1 MRTVRHL
8 FTALTLIMV
17 TGCTS
22 DKLSYDQLWEGFVSP
37 PKEAHPLV
45 WWHWMNGNIT
55 KEGIRK
61 DIEWMHQ
68 SGIAGFH
75 AFDAGMATP
84 QIVDKRIE
92 YMTPEWNDAF
102 AYALSLA
109 DSLGMEVSI
118 ASSPGWSS
126 TGGPWVTPQDAMKK
140 LVWRQMRVKGG
151 ERYTGP
157 LPDAFDM
164 SSTFQDIPLNSY
176 AGRHELPTD
185 ERYYEDIAVLA
196 VNLPA
201 CDVPLEEMG
210 CTVSSSSGNFTL
222 EQLTNDSMADFGRL
236 ESEEG
241 MYIQFDFPQSQTMK
255 ALTFVTWSKRDRG
268 HSDPAI
274 CRDTLTVSDDGKTF
288 RSVCALPVGSAL
300 QQTISFPE
308 TSGRHFRVQFG
319 RPYHINPH
327 KKDDMRVFDIDH
339 VDIAKL
345 VIHPAGRVHHFEEKA
360 AFAACHDLLDFP
372 TPDFHDADAVS
383 TVLDVSE
390 YYNGGIL
397 DWDVPEGNWMILR
410 LGASLTGKKNHP
422 ASPEATGLE
431 VSKLDREAWIRYF
444 RNYLDMYKKASSG
457 RMGQTGIQ
465 YLLTDSY
472 EAHHDNGSKVMR
484 EEFIKRRGYDP
495 LPWMP
500 AMTGII
506 VSSAAE
512 TDAFLWDWRRTEDEL
527 FSENYNILTEFV
539 QKEYGMKGCYVEA
552 HENGRVFPSDGMDIK
567 SNATCPM
574 SCCWLPPA
582 ISFPDR
588 MAEGESDIRESASV
602 ANIFGKKQVAAESF
616 TQTGESRRAYTYCP
630 DNLKAAAD
638 RELAWGV
645 NKFVIHEST
654 HQPCDDKFPGL
665 SLEKYGQWFNRH
677 ETWADNARVWMDYLA
692 RSSYMLMQGR
702 AVNDILCYYGED
714 NNATANYSHSTPDIP
729 AGFNYDFANPT
740 VIRKMLKA
748 HNGILTTKTGMSYRI
763 LFLDP
768 RCRKMSTDILQKI
781 REFADNGVIICG
793 TVPSETTGMKESREI
808 FEELVNDIWNSG
820 RSNVLG
826 DVGLNEAVTAA
837 GLLRDVAFPSE
848 MNLCYVHRSL
858 PGCDIYWLNNPSDN
872 EVSGNVTFRISG
884 RKPELWHPV
893 SMVKKEVSYKLLPDK
908 TETILDFGPGES
920 YFIVFAKDAEE
931 QIHVVSA
938 TGLEQLAELKDGW
951 NITFQKGRGADGVAI
966 YGTDLKS
973 LTEFDNPAIK
983 YFSGT
988 VTYFNKFTLDSISEK
1003 VFIDLGDVKNIAE
1016 VSVNGSNCGVAW
1028 TSPFRLDISDYLKIG
1043 ENEIE
1048 IKVTNLWVNRLI
1060 GDCRP
1065 EEEHPVTYV
1074 GYQHYKHGDPLL
1086 PAGLIGPVR
1095 VMSQSDVVES
1105 VKDIADRVF
1114 NLAVGQ
1120 LQLLDVNTPEGKF
1133 PRTSEKGE
1141 LKYTNPKWW
1150 CVGFYPGSLWYTYEY
1165 TGDSCIKE
1173 LAEKY
1178 TKQIRVA
1185 ELNYDHDL
1193 GFEVWCSYGNALRIT
1208 GDPGYKGAI
1217 EEAAAMLATRFSPV
1231 TQTIR
1236 SWNSSQE
1243 YKVII
1248 DNMMNLE
1255 LLEEAAKLTGADS
1268 LAVMARTHADATM
1281 RNHFREDGTSYHL
1294 VCYNESDGSISRK
1307 ATFQGY
1313 ADESVWARGQAWG
1326 LYGYTMMYRQTGER
1340 KYLKQAEMI
1349 ADLLLGLLPVDGSP
1363 YWDFSVPEIPDT
1375 FRDASAGAVMASA
1388 FVELSTLTDDIAK
1401 GEEYLAQAERT
1412 IRTLASDKYLGR
1424 PGDNHGFLLD
1434 PSVGN
1439 VNTNNEVN
1447 VPFTYADYYFLE
1459 ALIRYIQQ

>member
-1 MRTVRHL
+1 MRTTGHL
-8 FTALTLIMV
+8 LAALTIMLAA
-17 TGCTS
+17 GCAT
-22 DKLSYDQLWEGFVSP
+22 DTVSYDELWDGFVTP
-37 PKEAHPLV
+37 PKEARPLV

-55 KEGIRK
+55 KDGIRK
-61 DIEWMHQ
+61 DIEWMHE

-75 AFDAGMATP
+75 IFDAGMTTP

-102 AYALSLA
+102 SYALSLA
-109 DSLGMEVSI
+109 DSLGMEVTI

-151 ERYTGP
+151 ERYIGP
-157 LPDAFDM
+157 LPQAFDI

-196 VNLPA
+196 VNLPS
-201 CDVPLEEMG
+201 CDVPLEDLG
-210 CTVSSSSGNFTL
+210 CTVTSSSGNFTL
-222 EQLTNDSMADFGRL
+222 EQLTNDSMADYGRL

-241 MYIQFDFPQSQTMK
+241 MYIQFDFPQPQTMK
-255 ALTFVTWSKRDRG
+255 ALTFVTWRKRDRG

-274 CRDTLTVSDDGKTF
+274 CRDTLKVSDDGKTF
-288 RSVCALPVGSAL
+288 RTICALPVGSAL
-300 QQTISFPE
+300 QQTVAFPE
-308 TSGRHFRVQFG
+308 TKGRHFRVQFG

-339 VDIAKL
+339 IDIAKL

-383 TVLDVSE
+383 NVLDISE
-390 YYNGGIL
+390 HYRDGIL
-397 DWDVPEGNWMILR
+397 DWEVPDGNWMVLR

-431 VSKLDREAWIRYF
+431 VSKLDRQAWTRYF
-444 RNYLDMYKKASSG
+444 RNYLDMYRKASSG
-457 RMGQTGIQ
+457 QMGQRGIQ

-472 EAHHDNGSKVMR
+472 EAHHDNGSRVMR
-484 EEFIKRRGYDP
+484 EEFRKRRGYDP

-506 VSSAAE
+506 VSSAAQ

-527 FSENYNILTEFV
+527 FSENYNMLTEFV
-539 QKEYGMKGCYVEA
+539 QEEYGMKGCYVEA
-552 HENGRVFPSDGMDIK
+552 HENGRVFPADGMDIK
-567 SNATCPM
+567 SSATYPM

-645 NKFVIHEST
+645 NKFVIHESA

-665 SLEKYGQWFNRH
+665 SLGKYGQWFNRH
-677 ETWADNARVWMDYLA
+677 ETWAGNARVWMDYLA
-692 RSSYMLMQGR
+692 RSSHMLMQGR

-729 AGFNYDFANPT
+729 DGFNYDFANPT

-748 HNGILTTKTGMSYRI
+748 RNGVLTTKSGMKYRI
-763 LFLDP
+763 LYLDP
-768 RCRKMSTDILQKI
+768 RCRKMSTDILEKI
-781 REFADNGVIICG
+781 REFADNGVVICG
-793 TVPSETTGMKESREI
+793 TVPSETTGMNESREV
-808 FEELVNDIWNSG
+808 FDALVADIWNSG
-820 RSNVLG
+820 RANVLG
-826 DVGLNEAVTAA
+826 NAGLDEAVSAA
-837 GLLRDVAFPSE
+837 GLLRDVAFPSG
-848 MNLCYVHRSL
+848 MNLRYVHRTF
-858 PGCDIYWLNNPSDN
+858 PGCDIYWLNNPSDK
-872 EVSGNVTFRISG
+872 EVSGNVTFRVSE

-893 SMVKKEVSYKLLPDK
+893 SMQKEDVSYKMMQEG
-908 TETILDFGPGES
+908 TEVILDFGPGES
-920 YFIVFAKDAEE
+920 YFVVFMNEPQESVKP
-931 QIHVVSA
+931 VPSVSC
-938 TGLEQLAELKDGW
+938 GELTEINEGW
-951 NITFQKGRGADGVAI
+951 DMAFQKGRGADKATVSDAC
-966 YGTDLKS
+966 LKS
-973 LTEFDNPAIK
+973 LTEFDDPAIK

-988 VTYFNKFTLDSISEK
+988 VTYSNKFTVDSIK
-1003 VFIDLGDVKNIAE
+1003 GRTVIDLGDVRNIAE
-1016 VSVNGSNCGVAW
+1016 VAVNGRKCGVAW
-1028 TSPFRLDISDYLKIG
+1028 TSPFRLDISDYVRAG
-1043 ENEIE
+1043 ENALEV
-1048 IKVTNLWVNRLI
+1048 KVTNLWVNRLI

-1065 EEEHPVTYV
+1065 EVKCPVTYV
-1074 GYQHYKHGDPLL
+1074 GFQHYKDGDPLL
-1086 PAGLIGPVR
+1086 PSGLIGPVR
-1095 VMSQSDVVES
+1095 ILSETEKSES
-1105 VKDIADRVF
+1105 VREIADRVF
-1114 NLAVGQ
+1114 DLAVGQ
-1120 LQLLDVNTPEGKF
+1120 LQLLDANTPEGKF
-1133 PRTSEKGE
+1133 PRTSEGE
-1141 LKYTNPKWW
+1141 EFKYTNPKWW

-1165 TGDSCIKE
+1165 TGNDRIRE

-1178 TKQIRVA
+1178 TRRIRVS

-1193 GFEVWCSYGNALRIT
+1193 GFEVWCSYGNALRLT
-1208 GDPGYKGAI
+1208 GDTDYVREI

-1231 TQTIR
+1231 AQTIR
-1236 SWNSSQE
+1236 SWNSSEE

-1255 LLEEAAKLTGADS
+1255 LLEEAARLTGTDS
-1268 LAVMARTHADATM
+1268 LSAIARTHADATI
-1281 RNHFREDGTSYHL
+1281 RNHFRSDGTSYHL
-1294 VCYNESDGSISRK
+1294 VCYDEADGSISRK

-1326 LYGYTMMYRQTGER
+1326 LYGYTMMYRLTGDR
-1340 KYLKQAEMI
+1340 KYLRQAEMI
-1349 ADLLLGLLPVDGSP
+1349 ADLLLGLLPVDGVP

-1375 FRDASAGAVMASA
+1375 YRDASAGAVMASA
-1388 FVELSTLTDDIAK
+1388 FVELSTLTSDRTKEDA
-1401 GEEYLAQAERT
+1401 YLRQAERT
-1412 IRTLASDKYLGR
+1412 IRTLASDKYLCR
-1424 PGDNHGFLLD
+1424 PGECHGFLLRH
-1434 PSVGN
+1434 SVGN
-1439 VNTNNEVN
+1439 VNTNNEVD
-1447 VPFTYADYYFLE
+1447 VPLTYADYYFLE
-1459 ALIRYIQQ
+1459 SLMRYVNL